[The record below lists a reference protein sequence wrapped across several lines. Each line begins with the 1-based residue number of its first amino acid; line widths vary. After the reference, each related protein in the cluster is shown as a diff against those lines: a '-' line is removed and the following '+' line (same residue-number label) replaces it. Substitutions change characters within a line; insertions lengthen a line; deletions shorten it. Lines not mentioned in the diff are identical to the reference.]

1 MRDSLSPQKAPTLA
15 VRVAHNGGHHMPNTL
30 NAAEM
35 RRLAM
40 QCAARASQ
48 FGVSADERDRMLRM
62 REGLLEVAA
71 SADWLAGRWVA
82 AAA

>member
-1 MRDSLSPQKAPTLA
+1 
-15 VRVAHNGGHHMPNTL
+15 MPDTL

-40 QCAARASQ
+40 QCAARASEPSC
-48 FGVSADERDRMLRM
+48 GAKERERMLRM

-71 SADWLAGRWVA
+71 NADWLSGRRNLPQREA
-82 AAA
+82 C

>member
-1 MRDSLSPQKAPTLA
+1 
-15 VRVAHNGGHHMPNTL
+15 MPDTL

-40 QCAARASQ
+40 QCAARAEQ
-48 FGVSADERDRMLRM
+48 ATLDADERARLLRM

-71 SADWLAGRWVA
+71 CADWLAGRRDPA
-82 AAA
+82 AA

>member
-1 MRDSLSPQKAPTLA
+1 
-15 VRVAHNGGHHMPNTL
+15 MPDTL

-40 QCAARASQ
+40 QCAARASEPNCD
-48 FGVSADERDRMLRM
+48 AKERERMLRM

-71 SADWLAGRWVA
+71 NADWLSGRHDSA
-82 AAA
+82 RREAC

>member
-1 MRDSLSPQKAPTLA
+1 
-15 VRVAHNGGHHMPNTL
+15 MPDTL

-40 QCAARASQ
+40 QCAARAEERDI
-48 FGVSADERDRMLRM
+48 SADERARLMRM

-71 SADWLAGRWVA
+71 CADWLAGRHDPA
-82 AAA
+82 AA

>member
-1 MRDSLSPQKAPTLA
+1 
-15 VRVAHNGGHHMPNTL
+15 MPNTL

-40 QCAARASQ
+40 QCAARAGQS
-48 FGVSADERDRMLRM
+48 GLSVDERERMLRM

-71 SADWLAGRWVA
+71 AADWLAGRSVLA
-82 AAA
+82 AV

>member
-1 MRDSLSPQKAPTLA
+1 
-15 VRVAHNGGHHMPNTL
+15 MPDTL

-40 QCAARASQ
+40 RCAARACDV
-48 FGVSADERDRMLRM
+48 GLTAEERDRMRRM

-71 SADWLAGRWVA
+71 SADWLAGRRA
-82 AAA
+82 L

>member
-1 MRDSLSPQKAPTLA
+1 
-15 VRVAHNGGHHMPNTL
+15 MPNTL

-40 QCAARASQ
+40 QCAARASEI
-48 FGVSADERDRMLRM
+48 GLSLAERERMLRM

-71 SADWLAGRWVA
+71 NADWLAGRHDTFA
-82 AAA
+82 LG

>member
-1 MRDSLSPQKAPTLA
+1 
-15 VRVAHNGGHHMPNTL
+15 MPDTM

-40 QCAARASQ
+40 QCAARANDV
-48 FGVSADERDRMLRM
+48 GLAVHERERMLRM

-71 SADWLAGRWVA
+71 NADWLSGRSNPLTF
-82 AAA
+82 